1 MSWQELQV
9 SLQAADLERT
19 EALLRLA
26 GAEAISLADGGDSAL
41 LEPPPGST
49 PLWPS
54 VSVTAL
60 FPQDAV
66 LDRVIAVL
74 QSSLDMAPGIT
85 VRALRDEE
93 WEKTW
98 LERPKTRRIGRRLML
113 SGAGEDHPDFDGV
126 LVKLN
131 LGLAFGTGDHPTTAL
146 CLEWLDAEL
155 PEGARVLDYGC
166 GSGILAIAALRLGA
180 ASAWGVDIDP
190 QALRASGDN
199 AALNGVEDRLWVGPP
214 GALADIEVDVVIANI
229 LAGPLQELSKT
240 FAECLRPGGRVVLS
254 GILETQSAAVQEAY
268 RAGFGPFIEQRRD
281 GWICLSAIRL

>member
-9 SLQAADLERT
+9 SLQASDLERT

-26 GAEAISLADGGDSAL
+26 GAQAISLADGGDSAL

-54 VSVTAL
+54 LSVTAL

-66 LDRVIAVL
+66 LDRVVAL
-74 QSSLDMAPGIT
+74 LHSSLDMTPGIT
-85 VRALRDEE
+85 VRTLRDEE

-98 LERPKTRRIGRRLML
+98 LERPKTRRFGRRLML
-113 SGAGEDHPDFDGV
+113 SGAEASHPDFDGV
-126 LVKLN
+126 VVKLN

-155 PEGARVLDYGC
+155 PGGARVLDYGC

-180 ASAWGVDIDP
+180 TAAWGVDIDP
-190 QALRASGDN
+190 QALRASRDN
-199 AALNGVEDRLWVGPP
+199 AALNGVEDRLWVGLP
-214 GALADIEVDVVIANI
+214 GALADIEVDILIANI
-229 LAGPLQELSKT
+229 LAGPLQDLNQA
-240 FAECLRPGGRVVLS
+240 FADCLRPGGHVVLS

-268 RAGFGPFIEQRRD
+268 SARFGPFIERRRD
-281 GWICLSAIRL
+281 GWICLSATRL